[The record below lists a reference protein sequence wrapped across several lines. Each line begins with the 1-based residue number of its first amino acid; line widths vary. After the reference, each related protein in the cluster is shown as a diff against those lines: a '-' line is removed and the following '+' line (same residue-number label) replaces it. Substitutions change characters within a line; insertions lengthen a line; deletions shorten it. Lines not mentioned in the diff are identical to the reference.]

1 MQEVR
6 ALVDAQLTETGIEHR
21 ISRGHMVH
29 TSLIGS
35 PLQLRQIMV
44 NLFSNAIKYNKDN
57 GKIIM
62 EFQEA
67 QEDQDTVRIQFKCK
81 DTGIGMS
88 ESFQKKIYEPFAQE
102 KVGARTVY
110 GGTGLGMP
118 ITKKLIEK
126 MGGTITFES
135 EKEKGTTFVIKIP
148 FKIDQDADRREE
160 QETISE
166 KSIKDLKILLVE
178 DNELNMEIAEFLLED
193 EGAVL
198 TKAWNGQ
205 EAVDIFKNSPDGTF
219 DVILM
224 DIMMPVMDGLTATRT
239 IRGLMREEAERIPII
254 AMTANAFEEDRKRSM
269 EAGMNGHVAKPLDMQ
284 EILKTIVDCIQ
295 HK

>member
-1 MQEVR
+1 M
-6 ALVDAQLTETGIEHR
+6 
-21 ISRGHMVH
+21 
-29 TSLIGS
+29 
-35 PLQLRQIMV
+35 
-44 NLFSNAIKYNKDN
+44 
-57 GKIIM
+57 
-62 EFQEA
+62 
-67 QEDQDTVRIQFKCK
+67 
-81 DTGIGMS
+81 
-88 ESFQKKIYEPFAQE
+88 
-102 KVGARTVY
+102 
-110 GGTGLGMP
+110 
-118 ITKKLIEK
+118 
-126 MGGTITFES
+126 
-135 EKEKGTTFVIKIP
+135 
-148 FKIDQDADRREE
+148 
-160 QETISE
+160 
-166 KSIKDLKILLVE
+166 
-178 DNELNMEIAEFLLED
+178 ED

-269 EAGMNGHVAKPLDMQ
+269 EAGMNGHVAKPLNMQ

>member
-1 MQEVR
+1 MKINQ
-6 ALVDAQLTETGIEHR
+6 DAVEEET
-21 ISRGHMVH
+21 
-29 TSLIGS
+29 
-35 PLQLRQIMV
+35 
-44 NLFSNAIKYNKDN
+44 
-57 GKIIM
+57 
-62 EFQEA
+62 
-67 QEDQDTVRIQFKCK
+67 
-81 DTGIGMS
+81 
-88 ESFQKKIYEPFAQE
+88 
-102 KVGARTVY
+102 
-110 GGTGLGMP
+110 
-118 ITKKLIEK
+118 
-126 MGGTITFES
+126 S
-135 EKEKGTTFVIKIP
+135 EKE
-148 FKIDQDADRREE
+148 E
-160 QETISE
+160 QEL
-166 KSIKDLKILLVE
+166 SIAGLHILLVE

-269 EAGMNGHVAKPLDMQ
+269 EAGMNGHVAKPLNMQ